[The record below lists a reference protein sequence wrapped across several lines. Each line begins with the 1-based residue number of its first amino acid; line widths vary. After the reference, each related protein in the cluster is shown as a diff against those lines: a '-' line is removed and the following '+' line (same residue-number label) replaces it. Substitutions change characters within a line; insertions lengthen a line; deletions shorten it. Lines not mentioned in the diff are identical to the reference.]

1 MQLLKLNSRVNYE
14 GKVWTLTKITNKYV
28 VFSCDTSSGLN
39 VPLNMVIVA
48 LEDGVI
54 THA

>member
-14 GKVWTLTKITNKYV
+14 GEVWTLTKIMNKYV
-28 VFSCDTSSGLN
+28 VFSCGTSSLN